1 MTAMTITP
9 SLIYWMS
16 RFEMFQTL
24 CLLLGIFTMIGAS
37 VLGIFAVASKAA
49 GNDGDEVHKATST
62 AFKWSLPVGVVL
74 CLLACFLPDTKTV
87 AAMYVVP
94 KIANNESL
102 DEVASSMK
110 TLALEWMEELRP
122 AKRQNNQ

>member
-1 MTAMTITP
+1 MELTP

-24 CLLLGIFTMIGAS
+24 CLLLGIFTMIGAAI
-37 VLGIFAVASKAA
+37 LGIFMVASKAA
-49 GNDGDEVHKATST
+49 GDCAVSESTGT
-62 AFKWSLPVGVVL
+62 AFKRVLPVGVIL
-74 CLLACFLPDTKTV
+74 CLLSCFLPDTKTV

-110 TLALEWMEELRP
+110 TLALEWMDELRP
-122 AKRQNNQ
+122 SKHRNEVETP